1 MEMKRHFLLDFG
13 KVIFLLVFCYAGG
26 VFAST
31 GESIYAEHC
40 VSCHGVNG
48 DGKDGRS
55 GLTPPPRDFTS
66 MKSAFELDRIRIYI
80 STTKGREN
88 SAMIAWESRLSREE
102 INKVADYVYETFVAE
117 AKAALP
123 ENLRLTLDSGEK
135 LYMDNCSVCH
145 GDFGETGVWTR
156 ANMSTAPRNFT
167 TDRTKGELSRKRMVD
182 SITYGRAGK
191 AMMPYGSRLNQGEIS
206 AIVDYVRL
214 ALMGL
219 PPEAVLAEKAILE
232 GSKRGVASTSGL
244 AFSDPVRYMSQSF
257 ADGLFGDP
265 NEGREIFVRNC
276 FVCHGVKGDGQGPRA
291 FFINPKPRNFI
302 STDSK
307 RALNRPKI
315 YTAIHKGLPGSV
327 MPAWSKVLSDQ
338 EVANVAEFVFRA
350 FIRGDM
356 PGVSEEDLNKVK
368 QKKNQ

>member
-1 MEMKRHFLLDFG
+1 MGMKRHFLGFG
-13 KVIFLLVFCYAGG
+13 KIIFFLAFCYAGS
-26 VFAST
+26 VSAST
-31 GESIYAEHC
+31 GENIYEAHC

-48 DGKDGRS
+48 DGKAGSS
-55 GLTPPPRDFTS
+55 GLTPQPRDFTS
-66 MKSAFELDRIRIYI
+66 MQSAFELDRIRIYI

-88 SAMIAWESRLSREE
+88 SAMIAWGSRLSREE
-102 INKVADYVYETFVAE
+102 LNKVADYVYDTFVAK

-123 ENLRLTLDSGEK
+123 ENLRLTLDSGEE

-156 ANMSTAPRNFT
+156 SNMSTAPRNFT
-167 TDRTKGELSRKRMVD
+167 TDRTKGELSRKRMVE

-191 AMMPYGSRLNQGEIS
+191 AMMPYGSRLSQEEIS
-206 AIVDYVRL
+206 AMVDYVRL

-219 PPEAVLAEKAILE
+219 PVEAVLAEKAILE
-232 GSKRGVASTSGL
+232 GSRKDEPSMTGL
-244 AFSDPVRYMSQSF
+244 SFSDPERYMSQPF
-257 ADGLFGDP
+257 AEGAFGDP

-315 YTAIHKGLPGSV
+315 YTAVHKGLPGSV

-338 EVANVAEFVFRA
+338 EVANVAEFIFRA

-356 PGVSEEDLNKVK
+356 PGVSEEDLSKVK
-368 QKKNQ
+368 QKKNN